1 MGKRKFGVDPNKVID
16 KKNDETPKDTEKIT
30 ELNDKKTKAEE
41 MKSNSENIN
50 TTINKNTNAEDN
62 NKVGRPKGVPSTKIS
77 LNVPNDY
84 LDLVNIA
91 AGLNYKG
98 NTSSYINS
106 LIKGD
111 IDKNKALYEQIKEIK
126 QAN

>member
-1 MGKRKFGVDPNKVID
+1 MARKKFHPNPDDIID
-16 KKNDETPKDTEKIT
+16 KKNDETPKDTEKIS

-41 MKSNSENIN
+41 MKSNYE
-50 TTINKNTNAEDN
+50 NTNIEDN

-77 LNVPNDY
+77 LNVPDEY
-84 LDLVNIA
+84 LELVNIA

-98 NTSSYINS
+98 NTSSYINA
-106 LIKGD
+106 LIKRD
-111 IDKNKALYEQIKEIK
+111 IDKNKVLYEQIKEIK

>member
-1 MGKRKFGVDPNKVID
+1 MARKKFHPNPDDIID

-30 ELNDKKTKAEE
+30 ELNDQESKSKEEKPDNEKT
-41 MKSNSENIN
+41 NI
-50 TTINKNTNAEDN
+50 KDN

-77 LNVPNDY
+77 LNVPNQY
-84 LDLVNIA
+84 LELVNIA

-98 NTSSYINS
+98 NTSSYINA
-106 LIKGD
+106 LIKRD
-111 IDKNKALYEQIKEIK
+111 IDKNKVLYEQIKEIK